1 MSQRYC
7 YKEELENTQ
16 TSCTCYQY
24 PQQDIGSPCYSTLQ
38 SQTGAEFGNRVATQ
52 VADILFTGDVFGAL
66 LGLMTI
72 SSLGLFI
79 KSKL

>member
-1 MSQRYC
+1 MSQKYC
-7 YKEELENTQ
+7 YKEQLENTQ
-16 TSCTCYQY
+16 ISCTCYQH
-24 PQQDIGSPCYSTLQ
+24 PQQNVGSPCYSSLQ
-38 SQTGAEFGNRVATQ
+38 SQTGAEFGERVAIQ